1 MTTIYKVNM
10 EHTYIVKTNDINEV
24 LLNYEFPDFTACE
37 SLDENNFPE
46 YISSVVGYEEITEEE
61 LENM

>member
-1 MTTIYKVNM
+1 MSKIYKLNM

-24 LLNYEFPDFTACE
+24 LLNYEFPDFTACK
-37 SLDENNFPE
+37 SLDENEFPE
-46 YISSVVGYEEITEEE
+46 YIDSIVGYEEITEEE